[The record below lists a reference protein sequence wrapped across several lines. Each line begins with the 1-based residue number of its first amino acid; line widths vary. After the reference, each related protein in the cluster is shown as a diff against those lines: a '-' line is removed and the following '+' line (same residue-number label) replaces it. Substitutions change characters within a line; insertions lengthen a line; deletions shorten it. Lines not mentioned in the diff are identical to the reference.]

1 MSQDMKPVSTLRELR
16 SLSETDPRYEALTK
30 IASQSL
36 GARKDVS
43 LHDHHQWLRIYA
55 LATTE
60 EGVVAQVN
68 SCIPQVGD
76 RGPSPFDAPHPPG
89 FQGANT

>member
-1 MSQDMKPVSTLRELR
+1 MNPVSSLRELR

-36 GARKDVS
+36 GARDDVS
-43 LHDHHQWLRIYA
+43 LHDHHEWLRIYA

-76 RGPSPFDAPHPPG
+76 GGPPQCDTPPSSG
-89 FQGANT
+89 YQGANT